1 MASKF
6 QHRLVGTIILVA
18 IGIIFLPDLLD
29 GQKVTYRENT
39 ASIPLRPALVE
50 LADPVNFDSL
60 DNAEFDNPSIDK
72 SSIDN
77 TLVDTELL
85 VEPAPTVNLTAT
97 KQVNKTQSKPQ
108 PLTKAPKLVPLA
120 KPVSTVK
127 AIPPVGNSWNV
138 RLGTFKNS
146 AAVDDL
152 VKKIR
157 KSGFD
162 AYRLPRYK
170 QAGQLNRLYVG
181 PSTDKNELKSLLP
194 KLEEITGL
202 KGVIEKF
209 DPRDK

>member
-60 DNAEFDNPSIDK
+60 DNAEFDNN
-72 SSIDN
+72 SIDN

-85 VEPAPTVNLTAT
+85 VEPPPIVNLTAT
-97 KQVNKTQSKPQ
+97 KQVNKTESKPQ

-120 KPVSTVK
+120 KVSTVK
-127 AIPPVGNSWNV
+127 VTPPVGNSWNV

-194 KLEEITGL
+194 KLQEITGL

>member
-1 MASKF
+1 MTSTF

-29 GQKVTYRENT
+29 GQKITYRENT

-60 DNAEFDNPSIDK
+60 ANEVI
-72 SSIDN
+72 
-77 TLVDTELL
+77 DTELL
-85 VEPAPTVNLTAT
+85 VEPAPTVNLTSVGKVEKRVSTPTTIA
-97 KQVNKTQSKPQ
+97 KTQKLA
-108 PLTKAPKLVPLA
+108 PLV
-120 KPVSTVK
+120 KPVKTVK
-127 AIPPVGNSWNV
+127 VIPPVGNSWSL

-157 KSGFD
+157 KAGFD

-170 QAGQLNRLYVG
+170 KAGQLNRLYVG
-181 PSTDKNELKSLLP
+181 PNVDKNELKRLLP
-194 KLEEITGL
+194 TLQKITGL

>member
-1 MASKF
+1 VASTF

-29 GQKVTYRENT
+29 GQKITYRENT

-60 DNAEFDNPSIDK
+60 ERDSFDND
-72 SSIDN
+72 
-77 TLVDTELL
+77 VADTELL
-85 VEPAPTVNLTAT
+85 IEPAPTVNLTSADKTT
-97 KQVNKTQSKPQ
+97 KTLSTPKSI
-108 PLTKAPKLVPLA
+108 TKAPKLVPLV
-120 KPVSTVK
+120 KPVTRVK
-127 AIPPVGNSWNV
+127 AIPAVGNSWNV
-138 RLGTFKNS
+138 RLGTFNNS

-157 KSGFD
+157 KAGFD
-162 AYRLPRYK
+162 AYRLPRYQ

-181 PSTDKNELKSLLP
+181 PNTDKNELKRLLP
-194 KLEEITGL
+194 KLQKITGL

>member
-29 GQKVTYRENT
+29 GQKITYRENT

-60 DNAEFDNPSIDK
+60 ANEVI
-72 SSIDN
+72 
-77 TLVDTELL
+77 DTELL
-85 VEPAPTVNLTAT
+85 VEPAPTVNLTSVGKVEKRVSTPTTIA
-97 KQVNKTQSKPQ
+97 KTQKLA
-108 PLTKAPKLVPLA
+108 PLV
-120 KPVSTVK
+120 KPVKTVK
-127 AIPPVGNSWNV
+127 VIPPVGNSWSL

-157 KSGFD
+157 KAGFD
-162 AYRLPRYK
+162 VYRLPRYK
-170 QAGQLNRLYVG
+170 KAGQLNRLYVG
-181 PSTDKNELKSLLP
+181 PNVDKNELKRLLP
-194 KLEEITGL
+194 KLQKITGL

>member
-1 MASKF
+1 VASTF

-29 GQKVTYRENT
+29 GQKVTYRENA

-50 LADPVNFDSL
+50 LAEPVNFDS
-60 DNAEFDNPSIDK
+60 FDNEVADA
-72 SSIDN
+72 
-77 TLVDTELL
+77 ELL
-85 VEPAPTVNLTAT
+85 IEPAPTVNLAAVKKVEPPVHT
-97 KQVNKTQSKPQ
+97 SKPI
-108 PLTKAPKLVPLA
+108 TKAPKLVPVVKPAETA
-120 KPVSTVK
+120 KV
-127 AIPPVGNSWNV
+127 IPPVGNSWSI

-146 AAVDDL
+146 VAVDDL

-157 KSGFD
+157 KAGFD

-181 PSTDKNELKSLLP
+181 PNVNKNELKRLLP
-194 KLEEITGL
+194 KLKNITGL

>member
-1 MASKF
+1 VASTF

-29 GQKVTYRENT
+29 GQKITYRENT

-50 LADPVNFDSL
+50 LAEPVNFDSL
-60 DNAEFDNPSIDK
+60 DNEV
-72 SSIDN
+72 
-77 TLVDTELL
+77 VDTELL
-85 VEPAPTVNLTAT
+85 IEPAATVSLTAVDKVEET
-97 KQVNKTQSKPQ
+97 VSTPKSIA
-108 PLTKAPKLVPLA
+108 KAQKLVPLV
-120 KPVSTVK
+120 KPVEPAKV
-127 AIPPVGNSWNV
+127 IPPVGNSWNI

-157 KSGFD
+157 DAGFD

-170 QAGQLNRLYVG
+170 EAGKLNRLYVG
-181 PSTDKNELKSLLP
+181 PNVNKNELKRLLP
-194 KLEEITGL
+194 KLQKITGL

>member
-29 GQKVTYRENT
+29 GQKITYRENT

-60 DNAEFDNPSIDK
+60 EKPSFDSQLAD
-72 SSIDN
+72 D
-77 TLVDTELL
+77 ELL
-85 VEPAPTVNLTAT
+85 VEPAPTVNLTTASNEQKVT
-97 KQVNKTQSKPQ
+97 SKPM
-108 PLTKAPKLVPLA
+108 TKAPKLVPLV
-120 KPVSTVK
+120 KPAATVK
-127 AIPPVGNSWNV
+127 AIPPVGNSWNI

-181 PSTDKNELKSLLP
+181 PNTDKDELKSLLP
-194 KLEEITGL
+194 KLQKITGL

>member
-1 MASKF
+1 MASTF

-29 GQKVTYRENT
+29 GQKITYRENT

-60 DNAEFDNPSIDK
+60 DNASIDK
-72 SSIDN
+72 E
-77 TLVDTELL
+77 LVDTELL
-85 VEPAPTVNLTAT
+85 VEPAPTVNLTSA
-97 KQVNKTQSKPQ
+97 KQVNKTEGTLKPI
-108 PLTKAPKLVPLA
+108 TKAPKLVPLV
-120 KPVSTVK
+120 KPVTTVK
-127 AIPPVGNSWNV
+127 VIPAVGNSWNV

-181 PSTDKNELKSLLP
+181 PNTDKDELKRLLP
-194 KLEEITGL
+194 KLQKITGL

>member
-29 GQKVTYRENT
+29 GQKVTYRENA

-50 LADPVNFDSL
+50 LAEPVNFDS
-60 DNAEFDNPSIDK
+60 FDNE
-72 SSIDN
+72 
-77 TLVDTELL
+77 VAELL
-85 VEPAPTVNLTAT
+85 IEPAPTINLTAAKKVEPVVYT
-97 KQVNKTQSKPQ
+97 PKPI
-108 PLTKAPKLVPLA
+108 TKAPKLVPLVKPAETA
-120 KPVSTVK
+120 KI
-127 AIPPVGNSWNV
+127 IPPVGHSWNI

-146 AAVDDL
+146 VAVDDL

-157 KSGFD
+157 KAGFD

-170 QAGQLNRLYVG
+170 QTGQLNRLYVG
-181 PSTDKNELKSLLP
+181 PNVNKNELKRLLP
-194 KLEEITGL
+194 KLQKITGL

>member
-60 DNAEFDNPSIDK
+60 DNAEFDNN
-72 SSIDN
+72 SIDN

-85 VEPAPTVNLTAT
+85 VEPAPTVNLTAA
-97 KQVNKTQSKPQ
+97 KQVNKTESKPQ

-120 KPVSTVK
+120 KVSTVK
-127 AIPPVGNSWNV
+127 ATPSVGNSWNV

-194 KLEEITGL
+194 KLQEITGL

>member
-1 MASKF
+1 MTSTF

-29 GQKVTYRENT
+29 GQKITYRENT

-60 DNAEFDNPSIDK
+60 DNEV
-72 SSIDN
+72 
-77 TLVDTELL
+77 VDTELL
-85 VEPAPTVNLTAT
+85 IEPAPTVNLTSVDKVAKKIST
-97 KQVNKTQSKPQ
+97 PTAIAKTQQ
-108 PLTKAPKLVPLA
+108 LAPLV
-120 KPVSTVK
+120 KPVKTVK
-127 AIPPVGNSWNV
+127 VIPPVGNSWSL

-146 AAVDDL
+146 AAGDDL

-157 KSGFD
+157 KAGFD
-162 AYRLPRYK
+162 VYRLPRYK
-170 QAGQLNRLYVG
+170 KAGQLNRLYVG
-181 PSTDKNELKSLLP
+181 PNVDKNELKRLLP
-194 KLEEITGL
+194 TLHKITGL

>member
-1 MASKF
+1 VASTF

-29 GQKVTYRENT
+29 GQKVTYRENA
-39 ASIPLRPALVE
+39 ASIPLRPELVE
-50 LADPVNFDSL
+50 LAEPVNFDS
-60 DNAEFDNPSIDK
+60 FDNEMAD
-72 SSIDN
+72 
-77 TLVDTELL
+77 VELL
-85 VEPAPTVNLTAT
+85 IEPTATVNLAAVKKVESPAYTPKPVT
-97 KQVNKTQSKPQ
+97 KE
-108 PLTKAPKLVPLA
+108 PKLAPLV
-120 KPVSTVK
+120 KPAEIEKV
-127 AIPPVGNSWNV
+127 IPPVGHSWNI

-157 KSGFD
+157 EAGFD

-181 PSTDKNELKSLLP
+181 PNVNKNELKRLLP
-194 KLEEITGL
+194 KLQEITGL

>member
-1 MASKF
+1 VASTF

-29 GQKVTYRENT
+29 GQKITYRENT

-50 LADPVNFDSL
+50 LADPVNFDELQS
-60 DNAEFDNPSIDK
+60 DSFDEEAAEAAYA
-72 SSIDN
+72 
-77 TLVDTELL
+77 ELL
-85 VEPAPTVNLTAT
+85 VDPAPTINLTTADTEPQTVAT
-97 KQVNKTQSKPQ
+97 PKPI
-108 PLTKAPKLVPLA
+108 TKAPKLVPLA
-120 KPVSTVK
+120 KPVETVK
-127 AIPPVGNSWNV
+127 ATPAVGNSYNI

-170 QAGQLNRLYVG
+170 QAGKLNRLYVG
-181 PSTDKNELKSLLP
+181 PNVDKNKLKRLLP

>member
-1 MASKF
+1 MASTF

-60 DNAEFDNPSIDK
+60 ERDSLDNEG
-72 SSIDN
+72 
-77 TLVDTELL
+77 VDTELL
-85 VEPAPTVNLTAT
+85 IEPAPTMNLTST
-97 KQVNKTQSKPQ
+97 EKVKKTVSEPKPIS
-108 PLTKAPKLVPLA
+108 KAPKLVPLV
-120 KPVSTVK
+120 KPVDVAK
-127 AIPPVGNSWNV
+127 KVPPVGDSWNV

-157 KSGFD
+157 KAGFD

-170 QAGQLNRLYVG
+170 KAGQLNRLYVG
-181 PSTDKNELKSLLP
+181 PNVDKNELKRLLP
-194 KLEEITGL
+194 KLEKITGL

>member
-1 MASKF
+1 MASTF

-29 GQKVTYRENT
+29 GQKITYRENT

-50 LADPVNFDSL
+50 LAEPVNFDSL
-60 DNAEFDNPSIDK
+60 DNEVAGAD
-72 SSIDN
+72 
-77 TLVDTELL
+77 LL
-85 VEPAPTVNLTAT
+85 AEPAPTVKLASVE
-97 KQVNKTQSKPQ
+97 QVAQPVSVPKPI
-108 PLTKAPKLVPLA
+108 TKAPKLVPLV
-120 KPVSTVK
+120 KPVETAKV
-127 AIPPVGNSWNV
+127 IPPVGNSWSI

-157 KSGFD
+157 KAGFD

-170 QAGQLNRLYVG
+170 KAGQLNRLYVG
-181 PSTDKNELKSLLP
+181 PNVDKNELKRLLP
-194 KLEEITGL
+194 KLERITSL

>member
-1 MASKF
+1 MASTF

-29 GQKVTYRENT
+29 GKKVTYRENT

-50 LADPVNFDSL
+50 LAEPVNFDSFEG
-60 DNAEFDNPSIDK
+60 DVSGSESIDP
-72 SSIDN
+72 
-77 TLVDTELL
+77 ELL
-85 VEPAPTVNLTAT
+85 VEPAATVNLTAVEEAEKPVAT
-97 KQVNKTQSKPQ
+97 SK

-120 KPVSTVK
+120 KPVEVVK
-127 AIPPVGNSWNV
+127 KVPPVGNSWSI

-157 KSGFD
+157 KSGLD

-181 PSTDKNELKSLLP
+181 PNVDKNELKRLLP
-194 KLEEITGL
+194 KLEKITGL